1 MMMRHTAS
9 YSLFLFILLAA
20 GLLLTSARAEVLSD
34 SEVGTL
40 FESANGDFEANKFED
55 AAIKYEQLA
64 RSGRISAELYF
75 NLGTAKYRLGQ
86 SGEAILWMKRALVV
100 DPDMPEA
107 RQSLTFL
114 RTRIGFFEF
123 AESRLDRI
131 IGSLPATFGIWATSL
146 AVWISLVLISMAVF
160 LGGLKARRST
170 LITCAILAAMAAFVF
185 SRIGH
190 YRTAEVGLENF
201 STITG
206 SGVSA
211 LTAPVLDAKA
221 VVDLPSGSE
230 VKILRDSGAWL
241 YAEIPGDLRG
251 WVRSD
256 TIEVNWPIPTPET
269 NEIPDVIKEF
279 FRNHRE
285 PVLLAPSESG
295 SGR

>member
-40 FESANGDFEANKFED
+40 FESANGDFEANKFEE

-146 AVWISLVLISMAVF
+146 AIWISLVLISMAVF
-160 LGGLKARRST
+160 FKGLKARRST
-170 LITCAILAAMAAFVF
+170 LITCAILAAMAAFVC
-185 SRIGH
+185 SRVGH
-190 YRTAEVGLENF
+190 YRTTEVGFENF

-211 LTAPVLDAKA
+211 LTAPVPDAKA
-221 VVDLPSGSE
+221 VVDLPPGSE
-230 VKILRDSGAWL
+230 VRILRDTGGWQ

-251 WVRSD
+251 WIRKEMLQP
-256 TIEVNWPIPTPET
+256 TWPVPHSK
-269 NEIPDVIKEF
+269 N
-279 FRNHRE
+279 N
-285 PVLLAPSESG
+285 S
-295 SGR
+295 